1 MFYDEQ
7 KNKEQHTHSHE
18 RRFHPKREMRQDGNL
33 NQNFRYE
40 TQASLF
46 REPTKSTGDERHDGG
61 DVSSTYTTSYY
72 VWLAGDGCARMRR
85 D

>member
-61 DVSSTYTTSYY
+61 DVSSSTYILLITSG
-72 VWLAGDGCARMRR
+72 WLVTGARAC